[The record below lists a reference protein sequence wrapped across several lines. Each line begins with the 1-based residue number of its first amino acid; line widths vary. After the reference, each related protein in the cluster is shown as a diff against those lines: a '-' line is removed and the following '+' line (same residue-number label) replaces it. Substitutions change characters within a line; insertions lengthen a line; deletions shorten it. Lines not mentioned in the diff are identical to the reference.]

1 MPCVVSAFWES
12 VQLGL
17 MALELP
23 FMVGGTGFLIWE
35 MINKLRDKDE

>member
-1 MPCVVSAFWES
+1 MASFMEA

-35 MINKLRDKDE
+35 MINKLRDKDD